1 MRRTRQC
8 APVMLCVSTQKSRSW
23 GSENVYFQGSLSKSG
38 SGAAGRSEKGS
49 YPSSSSFS
57 ARRKGSS
64 TESRA
69 SMGPHPS
76 ASLCSRST
84 ATVGVSAGV
93 TRLPDDACRL
103 ARRPSRPAV
112 LPRLDSSPPVAARP
126 TCDSTR
132 MGSGDPLACS
142 LRIDVGK
149 GNKAAEAAI
158 ILGEVEAAIERLW
171 GSRRSGSSR
180 ATLAGD
186 ENGPVVII
194 HFSVGADE

>member
-8 APVMLCVSTQKSRSW
+8 APVMPCVSTRKPHSW
-23 GSENVYFQGSLSKSG
+23 DGENVYFQGSLSKSG

-57 ARRKGSS
+57 ARRKDA
-64 TESRA
+64 SRA

-76 ASLCSRST
+76 AGLCSRST
-84 ATVGVSAGV
+84 ATVGVSAGM
-93 TRLPDDACRL
+93 TRSPDDACRL

-186 ENGPVVII
+186 ENGTMEIGRASCRERV
-194 HFSVGADE
+194 

>member
-1 MRRTRQC
+1 MTS
-8 APVMLCVSTQKSRSW
+8 CVSTRKSHSW
-23 GSENVYFQGSLSKSG
+23 GGESVYFQGSLSKSG

-57 ARRKGSS
+57 ARRKD
-64 TESRA
+64 A
-69 SMGPHPS
+69 SMGSHPS

-93 TRLPDDACRL
+93 TRSPDDACRL

-112 LPRLDSSPPVAARP
+112 LPRPDSSPPVAARP
-126 TCDSTR
+126 ACDSAR